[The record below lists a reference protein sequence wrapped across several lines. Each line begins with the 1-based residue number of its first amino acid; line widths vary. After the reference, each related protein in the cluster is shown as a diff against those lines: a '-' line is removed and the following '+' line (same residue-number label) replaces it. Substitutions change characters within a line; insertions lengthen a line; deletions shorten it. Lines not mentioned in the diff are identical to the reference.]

1 MSKISIIA
9 KMTAAEGK
17 SDELEARF
25 AELIAAAEEEA
36 GLEVYS
42 VHKDTKNEGTYYFF
56 ELYQDGDALGVHGK
70 GERMKPAMKA
80 LGADLLAGRPEIIMM
95 APVAAK
101 GLTV

>member
-17 SDELEARF
+17 AAELEARF
-25 AELIAAAEEEA
+25 ADLIAAAEEEA

-42 VHKDTKNEGTYYFF
+42 VHKDTKNEGVYYFF

-70 GERMKPAMKA
+70 GEQMRPAMKA
-80 LGADLLAGRPEIIMM
+80 LGGDLLAGRPEIIMM
-95 APVAAK
+95 EPVAGK
-101 GLTV
+101 GLSL